1 MSLRLK
7 FNIVLGV
14 FMLLGV
20 LAAGLIA
27 HKLLQDNAREE
38 VLQSAN
44 IMMESAMAVRGYTV
58 DEIKPL
64 LAVQQR
70 RQFISQTVPAYAASR
85 YIEKLQENHPE
96 YSYKEAALNP
106 TNPANRATDW
116 EADII
121 TWFRNNRTEE
131 QIIGERETPA
141 GRTLYFGRPIMIK
154 NENCLACHGT
164 PAEAPATFLETYGA
178 ANGFGWEVNEIIGAQ
193 LVNVP
198 MDVPLARAQETFTIF
213 MGSLVGVFLVVF
225 IALNLLLHRIVVKPV
240 AAISARATEVSMGE
254 LDVQELNIQGAK
266 EITSLAQSFNRMHRS
281 LNNAVKLLDDIE
293 DEVEAA

>member
-1 MSLRLK
+1 MSLRIK
-7 FNIVLGV
+7 FNLVLGLC
-14 FMLLGV
+14 MLLGV
-20 LAAGLIA
+20 LAAGMVA
-27 HKLLQDNAREE
+27 HKLLQNNAREE
-38 VLQSAN
+38 VLQSAT
-44 IMMESAMAVRGYTV
+44 IMMESALAVRGYTV

-70 RQFISQTVPAYAASR
+70 RQFIAQSVPAYAAAR
-85 YIEKLQENHPE
+85 YIGKLQENHPE

-121 TWFRNNRTEE
+121 NWFRNHRDET
-131 QIIGERETPA
+131 QIVGERETPA
-141 GRTLYFGRPIMIK
+141 GRMLYFGRPITIK

-164 PAEAPATFLETYGA
+164 PAEAPATFLETYGS

-198 MDVPLARAQETFTIF
+198 MDVPLARAQETFTVF
-213 MGSLVGVFLVVF
+213 MGSLIGVFLLVF
-225 IALNLLLHRIVVKPV
+225 LALNVLLHRIVVKPV
-240 AAISARATEVSMGE
+240 AAISARATQVSMGALDVPE
-254 LDVQELNIQGAK
+254 LDIKGAQ